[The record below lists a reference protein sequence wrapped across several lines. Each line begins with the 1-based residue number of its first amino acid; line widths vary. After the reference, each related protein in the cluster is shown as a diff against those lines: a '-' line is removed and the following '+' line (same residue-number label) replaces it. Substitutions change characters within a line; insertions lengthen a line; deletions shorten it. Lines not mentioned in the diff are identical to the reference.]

1 VQIHVDGIAPRIAA
15 VLVVLWMAGLESA
28 PRNDVQEPA
37 AGSSSALEI
46 LRIRPNF
53 YMIAGAGSNIAVQVG
68 ADGVVLVDTGPR
80 ERFADVMSAV
90 RRITPAP
97 IRFIVNTSADADHVG
112 GNDQFLQDG
121 QAAFDKIAN
130 LFPRNYFLSGAVAI
144 LASEGVLRRMTAPTG
159 QVSPFPAAAWPT
171 ETFESGRRYVYL
183 NDEGIEVVHHPAA
196 HTDGDASVF
205 FRRSDVIVA
214 GDIFDMTRFPV
225 INRERGGSLRG
236 TLQALNRLIATAI
249 PSLPDVSREVGTSVI
264 PGHGQ
269 VGDQFDLLDY
279 RDMLV
284 IVRDHVQDLI
294 EKGMTLDQVK
304 AANPTQGFRKRYGAD
319 TGDWTTDMFVEAVYK
334 SLSSEK

>member
-1 VQIHVDGIAPRIAA
+1 
-15 VLVVLWMAGLESA
+15 MGLEAAS
-28 PRNDVQEPA
+28 RDGVQEA
-37 AGSSSALEI
+37 ASAAAASELEI

-53 YMIAGAGSNIAVQVG
+53 YLIAGAGSNVAVQVG
-68 ADGVVLVDTGPR
+68 GDGVVLVDTGPR
-80 ERFADVMSAV
+80 DRFADVMSAV
-90 RRITPAP
+90 RKVTPAP

-112 GNDQFLQDG
+112 SNDRFLQDG
-121 QAAFDKIAN
+121 QAAFDTIAN

-144 LASEGVLRRMTAPTG
+144 LAHEAVLRRMTAPTG
-159 QVSPFPAAAWPT
+159 QPSPFPAAAWPT

-183 NDEGIEVVHHPAA
+183 NDEGIEIVHHPAA

-214 GDIFDMTRFPV
+214 GDVFDMTRFPV

-304 AANPTQGFRKRYGAD
+304 AANPTQGFRRRYGSD
-319 TGDWTTDMFVEAVYK
+319 EGNWTTDMFVEAVYGDLIEAK
-334 SLSSEK
+334 K

>member
-1 VQIHVDGIAPRIAA
+1 MPRIAA
-15 VLVVLWMAGLESA
+15 ILVVLYLAGLEGA
-28 PRNDVQEPA
+28 PRSAFQ
-37 AGSSSALEI
+37 GSTAVGGRSELEI

-53 YMIAGAGSNIAVQVG
+53 YVIAGAGSNIAMQVG
-68 ADGVVLVDTGPR
+68 ADGVVLVDSGPR
-80 ERFADVMSAV
+80 DRFADVMSAV
-90 RRITPAP
+90 RTVTSAP

-144 LASEGVLRRMTAPTG
+144 LANEAVLRRMSAPTG
-159 QVSPFPAAAWPT
+159 QVSPFPFTAWPT

-196 HTDGDASVF
+196 HTDGDATVF

-225 INRERGGSLRG
+225 INFERGGSLQG
-236 TLQALNRLIATAI
+236 TLRALNRLIATAI

-279 RDMLV
+279 RDMIV

-294 EKGMTLDQVK
+294 EKGMTREQVK
-304 AANPTQGFRKRYGAD
+304 AANPTRGFRGRYGSD
-319 TGDWTTDMFVEAVYK
+319 TGEWTTDMFVEAVYR
-334 SLSSEK
+334 SLVEEKK